1 MPDSDKHRWQHCPGF
16 ASIFFKM
23 LGCQRPMRPNKENAL
38 GLIVACHLLT
48 KPREKCKEEET
59 TLGSITDTAFKQMH
73 IQSQTLFFLQ
83 LVSK

>member
-1 MPDSDKHRWQHCPGF
+1 
-16 ASIFFKM
+16 
-23 LGCQRPMRPNKENAL
+23 MRPNKENAL